1 MSQRKVPEQLLRLMA
16 DGEFHSGERIGELL
30 GVSRAAVWKQL
41 QKLEELGLQL
51 ESVKGKGYRLSA
63 PLDFL
68 SAEIIREKLSGLWV
82 PEIVVHDVIDSTNAE
97 VLRAINSGA
106 VSKAYTVLAEM
117 QQSGRGRRGRQWIS
131 PYGRNVY
138 LSLPWSF
145 ERGMASLDGLSL
157 VVGLCVVKALEVH
170 CTRALQLKWP
180 NDVLCDGRKLAGIL
194 LEIVGDPTGLCHV
207 VIGIGINVNWQKEG
221 ASTGIDQPWTSV
233 LEINGEP
240 CPRNALVASLL
251 HELIRA
257 LPIFDQQGFAPF
269 MQEWQRYDAFRDC
282 EVAIQL
288 GERFIFG
295 TAAGVTDKGEI
306 RIVTSEGIQV
316 FNGGEVSLR
325 RKA

>member
-16 DGEFHSGERIGELL
+16 DGEFHSGEKIGELL

-51 ESVKGKGYRLSA
+51 ESIKGKGYRLTS

-68 SAEIIREKLSGLWV
+68 SADIIREHLSGAHV
-82 PEIVVHDVIDSTNAE
+82 PEIIVHDVIDSTNAE
-97 VLRAINSGA
+97 VLRVINSGD
-106 VSKAYTVLAEM
+106 VKKAYAVLAEM
-117 QQSGRGRRGRQWIS
+117 QQLGRGRRGRQWIS

-157 VVGLCVVKALEVH
+157 VAGLCVVKALEAH
-170 CTRALQLKWP
+170 CARPLQLKWP

-221 ASTGIDQPWTSV
+221 VSTGIDQPWTSL
-233 LEINGEP
+233 LEINGGL
-240 CPRNALVASLL
+240 CQRNLLAASLL
-251 HELIRA
+251 QELTTT
-257 LPIFDQQGFAPF
+257 LPLFDQQGFEPF
-269 MQEWQRYDAFRDC
+269 AAQWQQYDAFRDC

-295 TAAGVTDKGEI
+295 TAAGVTNKGEI
-306 RIVTSEGIQV
+306 RIVTHEGIQV

-325 RKA
+325 RKT